1 MKLSFLSG
9 AACAAALLASTS
21 VAQNKLTTLFAGG
34 NGLSGS
40 AAVYFDI
47 TVNSTVIV
55 SDFEINS
62 WATAQTAIDLQVY
75 TTPNTYLGNEGNQ
88 SVWTQVAQDNGSAV
102 AAGQGTPSVIK
113 LQQAL
118 ILQPG
123 TYGMALVSN
132 GGHSYTD
139 GTGSNQNYSDN
150 FLSLQLGASSSPPF
164 GGSPFT
170 PRVWNGSIIYN
181 PANGIFA
188 NFSAT
193 PVEGK
198 SPLQVQFTDTTYSS
212 DPNGVTKWE
221 WDFNND
227 QIVDSTAQNP
237 QFTFTGVGY
246 DVKYTVSL
254 KATDGSNGSSTE
266 TKKDFIIVNPF
277 PVASATQFGQGSTVP
292 GGVPGPMQMP
302 AFSNTYSWP
311 TDTRG
316 FWGQAPTTFVITGF
330 NVPNENQDTHHSV
343 WFFTYSGTGTPGS
356 TYNVTATDTKFIG
369 SGPISARR

>member
-188 NFSAT
+188 NFTAT
-193 PVEGK
+193 PVEGQ
-198 SPLQVQFTDTTYSS
+198 SPLQVQFTDKSYSSS
-212 DPNGVTKWE
+212 DPAGVHQAGPGT
-221 WDFNND
+221 
-227 QIVDSTAQNP
+227 STTTRSSTRPLQNP

-246 DVKYTVSL
+246 DKKFTVSL
-254 KATDGSNGSSTE
+254 EATDGSNSQPHE
-266 TKKDFIIVNPF
+266 
-277 PVASATQFGQGSTVP
+277 
-292 GGVPGPMQMP
+292 
-302 AFSNTYSWP
+302 
-311 TDTRG
+311 
-316 FWGQAPTTFVITGF
+316 
-330 NVPNENQDTHHSV
+330 
-343 WFFTYSGTGTPGS
+343 
-356 TYNVTATDTKFIG
+356 
-369 SGPISARR
+369 